1 MPARYL
7 KPQTPLEQGTDYVYP
22 VTTLDQVIG
31 SDGSTRL
38 NTEVESIKSD
48 IATIETSSTAA
59 HSYAIGQYL
68 VYNNTLYKATK
79 AISVGA
85 TLVVGNNIQATSVG
99 TELKS
104 LNDSFNTSITNINNT
119 FHNQTEWNG
128 ASFSSQLNGGFVNH
142 GTLYFYRFG
151 VIIIVS
157 GSIYNTNALSSSND
171 HIVLARSV
179 FPFTVTAIVAG
190 HFIGYAASCSGNVGL
205 LDGYNLCVHPREGT
219 VPANTYINIMAIGYS
234 ADGAL

>member
-1 MPARYL
+1 MAARYL

-59 HSYAIGQYL
+59 NSYAIGQYL

-79 AISVGA
+79 AITSGA

-104 LNDSFNTSITNINNT
+104 LNDSITTSTTNIISSLG
-119 FHNQTEWNG
+119 EWTQ
-128 ASFSSQLNGGFVNH
+128 AALNPHAYTAQCTVLINSVSCITGFKM
-142 GTLYFYRFG
+142 
-151 VIIIVS
+151 
-157 GSIYNTNALSSSND
+157 A
-171 HIVLARSV
+171 HIQ
-179 FPFTVTAIVAG
+179 
-190 HFIGYAASCSGNVGL
+190 
-205 LDGYNLCVHPREGT
+205 LCVHYDINVPSNTTFTTIPQAFLPRFNVG
-219 VPANTYINIMAIGYS
+219 VAAILLNGSGETATAMLSIDTNGNVKQGVTSGMRKVYCDS
-234 ADGAL
+234 WYPLPV